1 MSGLKATVNRQARWL
16 LPLLAVGAAFLVGVG
31 ALGACSAPR
40 NDRPNLMLQTA
51 NPQYTPQWSPDGD
64 SIVFTENLWA
74 GPQNDD
80 GFIHYIGESKVY
92 VAAADGSSVRS
103 ISTDA
108 GPNAAEVDYSPDIS
122 PDGTHVV
129 YATTR
134 HQNQGL
140 DADME
145 CGQRASR
152 ERSLFELETARLDG
166 SERRRLGA
174 DRDYRYWDI
183 SPAWSPDGSSI
194 AFARFSE
201 CATEDYGIYTVRP
214 DGSDLRV
221 VAAFGGE
228 HKWSYY
234 QSGPVWSPDG
244 KALAFVVDQPDPSV
258 PPRPADADAGRSPGD
273 MVDKALYFLQERQP
287 SRDILYVVNTNDAN
301 YRAVFATADSLVD
314 GIIGAPAWSPDG
326 TRIAFVAS
334 RAEDYQ
340 EALDRYRPT
349 DSVYRGDVP
358 VGATLYSINADGSD
372 LRVVADVPVPHVD
385 RLHLEWS
392 RDSASILV
400 SNSHAVFLVGA
411 DGSGVRA
418 SIEGTYGSWS
428 PDNSRIAVL
437 LVRLP
442 RRDETVVLSTVAP
455 DGTDRR
461 VLVRYSEEQLVA
473 ESPSPKRPWYRLW

>member
-1 MSGLKATVNRQARWL
+1 
-16 LPLLAVGAAFLVGVG
+16 
-31 ALGACSAPR
+31 
-40 NDRPNLMLQTA
+40 MLQTA

-64 SIVFTENLWA
+64 SIVFTENPSWRRTQC
-74 GPQNDD
+74 QNCIDR
-80 GFIHYIGESKVY
+80 IHYIRQSRIY
-92 VAAADGSSVRS
+92 VAAADGSSVRL

-122 PDGTHVV
+122 PDGAHVV

-145 CGQRASR
+145 CGQRAIR

-273 MVDKALYFLQERQP
+273 MVDKALYFLQERQL
-287 SRDILYVVNTNDAN
+287 SRDILYVVNTDDAN